1 MNITE
6 SKTANIVTLSL
17 SGRLDTTTAKAFE
30 DRILAHID
38 SGERRI
44 VIDLTGLEYISSA
57 GLRAIIVAAK
67 LLQTAGA
74 EMMLCESRD
83 QVRQVL
89 ALSFRSL
96 LRNYESEAEA
106 LAAFSR

>member
-1 MNITE
+1 MKITTRQVNDVLVADLE
-6 SKTANIVTLSL
+6 GKLSYQT
-17 SGRLDTTTAKAFE
+17 SGYAKAE
-30 DRILAHID
+30 LVRIAQGGHGKVLLNL
-38 SGERRI
+38 R
-44 VIDLTGLEYISSA
+44 GLEYISSA

-74 EMMLCESRD
+74 EMLLCESRD
-83 QVRQVL
+83 EVRQLL
-89 ALSFRSL
+89 AMSFRSL

>member
-1 MNITE
+1 MKITTRQVNE
-6 SKTANIVTLSL
+6 VLVADLEGKLSYQT
-17 SGRLDTTTAKAFE
+17 SGYAYDELV
-30 DRILAHID
+30 RIAQ
-38 SGERRI
+38 GEHGKVLLNLR
-44 VIDLTGLEYISSA
+44 GLEYISSA

-74 EMMLCESRD
+74 EMLLCEARD
-83 QVRQVL
+83 EVRQVL
-89 ALSFRSL
+89 EMSFQGL

>member
-1 MNITE
+1 MKITTRQVNDVLVADLE
-6 SKTANIVTLSL
+6 GKLSYQTCGYAYDEL
-17 SGRLDTTTAKAFE
+17 V
-30 DRILAHID
+30 RIAQGGHGKVLLNL
-38 SGERRI
+38 R
-44 VIDLTGLEYISSA
+44 GLEYLSSA

-83 QVRQVL
+83 EVRQVL
-89 ALSFRSL
+89 AMSFQSL